1 MKKHIILLIVIISI
15 VPNLLGQH
23 AAQKQMKKLKN
34 NNNYYSSCIIPNT
47 LSHHTYKPVID
58 VKSNLT
64 VYGLMLGSILLDAS
78 GDAMMDSG
86 NKELG
91 HLLNAGSIACLLTIP
106 IVKKI
111 ELKQAPWYLAGY
123 IGLRFTFFDITYG
136 SVHPD
141 VNYLHQGTRSY
152 YDQFINRWSA
162 ESLLFVRG
170 LTFVASFDIIMK
182 RI

>member
-1 MKKHIILLIVIISI
+1 
-15 VPNLLGQH
+15 
-23 AAQKQMKKLKN
+23 MKKLITIITVILIALN
-34 NNNYYSSCIIPNT
+34 LSAQVNYNPYSVHRTAFN
-47 LSHHTYKPVID
+47 K
-58 VKSNLT
+58 NLT

-111 ELKQAPWYLAGY
+111 ELKKAPWYLAGY
-123 IGLRFTFFDITYG
+123 VGLRFTMFDPVYG
-136 SVHPD
+136 AVHPD

-152 YDQFINRWSA
+152 YDQFMNQWSA
-162 ESLLFVRG
+162 ESLLFLRG
-170 LTFVASFDIIMK
+170 LTFVASFDITMK